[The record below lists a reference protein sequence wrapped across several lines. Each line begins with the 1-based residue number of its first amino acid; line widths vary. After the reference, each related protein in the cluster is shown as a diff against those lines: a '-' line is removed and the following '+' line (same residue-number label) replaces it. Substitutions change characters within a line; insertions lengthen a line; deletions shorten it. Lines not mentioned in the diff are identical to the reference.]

1 MYLCVGFFVDEV
13 LDGAMGHVNPLIS
26 GTFNTRARS
35 RSRKEPLLSLLI
47 FIVVFYY
54 NVSCTCL

>member
-1 MYLCVGFFVDEV
+1 MDEV
-13 LDGAMGHVNPLIS
+13 LDGAMGNVNPLIS